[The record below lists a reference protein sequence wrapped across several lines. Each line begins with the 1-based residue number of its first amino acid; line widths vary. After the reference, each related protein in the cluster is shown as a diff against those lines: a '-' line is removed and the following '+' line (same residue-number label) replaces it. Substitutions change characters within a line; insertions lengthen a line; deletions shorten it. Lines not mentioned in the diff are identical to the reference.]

1 MEKQIRVIVWG
12 YSGHMGGIVSSLLKQ
27 NHKFEY
33 LGGVDKD
40 DYNFSY
46 TDADV
51 IIDFSSPEG
60 TMKML
65 DFAVKEKIPAVIATT
80 GLNQKQE
87 NKVIEA
93 SKVIPIFKS
102 ANMSFEVALV
112 KNLLK
117 DLSSKLEESDI
128 EILETHH
135 NRKKD
140 APSGTAKL
148 FAEAINSG
156 LDKPRNIVYGREGK
170 REENEIGI
178 ASLRGGNIVGE
189 HSVKFFND
197 FETLEITH
205 TAHSRELFASGALKA
220 AIFIV
225 NQEPGLYN
233 MDNLFS

>member
-1 MEKQIRVIVWG
+1 MEKPIKVIVWG
-12 YSGHMGGIVSSLLKQ
+12 YSGHMGGIVSNLVKQ

-33 LGGVDKD
+33 LGGIDKD
-40 DYNFSY
+40 NYNYSY
-46 TDADV
+46 TDVDV

-65 DFAVKEKIPAVIATT
+65 DFAVKGNIPAVIATT
-80 GLNQKQE
+80 GLSSKQE
-87 NKVIEA
+87 NKVQDA

-117 DLSSKLEESDI
+117 NLAIKLEDSDI

-135 NRKKD
+135 NRKAD

-148 FAEAINSG
+148 FADAINSAF
-156 LDKPRNIVYGREGK
+156 DEPRKVVYGREGK
-170 REENEIGI
+170 RDKNEIGI

-189 HSVKFFND
+189 HSVKFFSP

-205 TAHSRELFASGALKA
+205 TAHSRELFASGSVKA
-220 AIFIV
+220 ASFIV
-225 NQEPGLYN
+225 NQKPGLYN
-233 MDNLFS
+233 MDDLF